1 MSETRTRTRTSRR
14 AAGTSTVRTSD
25 APLGPTVARLKT
37 AEEIAALLH
46 LAELDAAFLAR
57 EDEGRAPVYDE
68 VVDERHGLGA
78 RLSPEILE
86 AYDRALRARA
96 ASRRWSAW
104 SRASVAAA
112 TCGCMRRSTR
122 RSAGA
127 GGSPPALTAFAWCS
141 TRPGSPHEA
150 ARTTRGAVTRGGH

>member
-86 AYDRALRARA
+86 AYDRALRAGRQPA
-96 ASRRWSAW
+96 VVRLV
-104 SRASVAAA
+104 ASVCSGCHVRLHA
-112 TCGCMRRSTR
+112 TLDQKIRRR
-122 RSAGA
+122 RGIA
-127 GGSPPALTAFAWCS
+127 PCPHCLRVVFDPAWLAS
-141 TRPGSPHEA
+141 
-150 ARTTRGAVTRGGH
+150 